1 MKDKRLNFNERW
13 LNKSVRIV
21 GKSLDYIMYSDE
33 TYNGA
38 INIIRNSG
46 TIKPNRIINKLR
58 DYKKSQG
65 L

>member
-1 MKDKRLNFNERW
+1 MKDKRLSFKDRW
-13 LNKSVRIV
+13 LKKAERITSC
-21 GKSLDYIMYSDE
+21 SLDYILYSEE
-33 TYNGA
+33 TYNEA
-38 INIIRNSG
+38 INVIRKSG

>member
-1 MKDKRLNFNERW
+1 MKDKRLSFNERW
-13 LNKSVRIV
+13 LNKAVRIV
-21 GKSLDYIMYSDE
+21 GKSLDYILYSDE
-33 TYNGA
+33 TYNDA
-38 INIIRNSG
+38 INIIRNSD

>member
-13 LNKSVRIV
+13 LNKAVRIV
-21 GKSLDYIMYSDE
+21 SKSLDYILYSDE
-33 TYNGA
+33 TYNDA
-38 INIIRNSG
+38 INIIRNSD